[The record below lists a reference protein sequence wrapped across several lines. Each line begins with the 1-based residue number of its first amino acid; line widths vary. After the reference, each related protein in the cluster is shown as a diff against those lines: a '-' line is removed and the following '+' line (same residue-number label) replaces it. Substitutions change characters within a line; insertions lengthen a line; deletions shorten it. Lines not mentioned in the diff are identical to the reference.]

1 MAEAPP
7 AGQPLRSEPK
17 PRKSRAGP
25 KGRPARS
32 GPDPKS
38 TSGGP
43 AAAGATMSERPPVN
57 RVRLTAPRRPAD
69 LLARAR
75 LVDFIHENIHRKLV
89 LISAAAGYGKSAL
102 LAEFAAETD
111 DPLVWLQ
118 LAESDRDLVAL
129 IGDLVSALT
138 NRFPQYVS
146 QLPRLAA
153 QLSTAPDD
161 LALALARE

>member
-75 LVDFIHENIHRKLV
+75 L
-89 LISAAAGYGKSAL
+89 
-102 LAEFAAETD
+102 AEFAAETD

-118 LAESDRDLVAL
+118 LAETDRDLVAL
-129 IGDLVSALT
+129 IDDLAGALT
-138 NRFPQYVS
+138 VRFPGYRS

-153 QLSTAPDD
+153 QPGATPAD
-161 LALALARE
+161 LALA